1 MSLDRQFQ
9 IREEENAREAH
20 FLQQS
25 AGIDRTAAIRRWRGR
40 CRATLLRDLQ
50 WPADETRRDRLVL
63 RCVNDLETIARHVYQ
78 RGWLLKEDRLGELV
92 KDCIRPITEAQRAG
106 KVRDLYPYFKAAVE
120 RYVGMNAEEIQQSAK
135 RSGAD
140 VATSMEAL
148 VAGLGRVI
156 GTPAPTITEILAE
169 RGDQTALKARPRTP

>member
-9 IREEENAREAH
+9 IREEEEAREAH

-25 AGIDRTAAIRRWRGR
+25 AGIDRTAAIRRWRAR
-40 CRATLLRDLQ
+40 CRATLLRDLA
-50 WPADETRRDRLVL
+50 WPGDTTRRDRLVA
-63 RCVNDLETIARHVYQ
+63 RCVNDLEIIARHVYQ
-78 RGWLLKEDRLGELV
+78 RGWLLKEERLGELV
-92 KDCIRPITEAQRAG
+92 KDCIRPIAAAQRAG
-106 KVRDLYPYFKAAVE
+106 KVRELYPYFKAAVE
-120 RYVGMNAEEIQQSAK
+120 RYVGMNAEEIQQAAK

-156 GTPAPTITEILAE
+156 GTPAPTITEMLVE
-169 RGDQTALKARPRTP
+169 RRDQASLKPRPETP